1 MPKTKKISR
10 ISNIS
15 PKIANLKFEKQI
27 LGTPQMKLSSSDK
40 VVHWGVRNDYP
51 YRLIDLYVNSVTHK
65 ACVDFAVNAIVGGG
79 VEYDAL
85 GGVEIGSP
93 NYYTSWDNFI
103 KALAFDFALYGAF
116 AFQVIMNKDR
126 RTYSFFNQP
135 FESVR
140 FEAMDEDGVIP
151 AAWVSSD
158 WTAKQKFPPVRLP
171 LFGFQDGETIDYG
184 QPYLFVYVSP
194 NPVSPYYPLP
204 PYIAG
209 LKSIQAECEY
219 LTYDLKSITNGFVP
233 AGSISLPPVGTE
245 EEKQAILKNIQQMFT
260 GSENANSLL
269 VFFREDSDDNP
280 VNFTPFSLNNGH
292 VDLFEAANDRT
303 ISRICAAHKVT
314 SRGLIGFPMDDSG
327 FSDSGSLLEAAFN
340 IYNITTGNASRLAI
354 LSAINSA
361 FALNG
366 IDLELQ
372 LKPLSYASVSEER
385 NAIGYTAYD
394 GEPVDEDDATERVD
408 NTI

>member
-1 MPKTKKISR
+1 MPKTRKKSKIEE
-10 ISNIS
+10 IS
-15 PKIANLKFEKQI
+15 PKISNIKFEKTI
-27 LGTPQMKLSSSDK
+27 LGAPQMRLSSADK

-51 YRLIDLYVNSVTHK
+51 YRLIDLYVNSVTHH
-65 ACVDFAVNAIVGGG
+65 ACIDFATNAIVGGG
-79 VEYDAL
+79 VDYDAL

-93 NYYTSWDNFI
+93 NYYTSWNDFI

-116 AFQVIMNKDR
+116 AFQVILNKDR

-151 AAWVSSD
+151 ASWVSSD

-171 LFGFQDGETIDYG
+171 LFGFQDDEKIEYG

-209 LKSIQAECEY
+209 LKSIQAECEF
-219 LTYDLKSITNGFVP
+219 LTYDLKSITNGFVS
-233 AGSISLPPVGTE
+233 AGSISLPPVSTE
-245 EEKQAILKNIQQMFT
+245 EEKQAILKNIQNMFV

-269 VFFREDSDDNP
+269 VFFREDSNDNP
-280 VNFTPFSLNNGH
+280 VDFTPFSLSNGQ
-292 VDLFEAANDRT
+292 VDLFEASNDRT
-303 ISRICAAHKVT
+303 ISRICAAHKIT
-314 SRGLIGFPMDDSG
+314 SRGLIGYPMDDGG

-340 IYNITTGNASRLAI
+340 IYNITTGNANRLAI

-366 IDLELQ
+366 IDIKLQ
-372 LKPLSYASVSEER
+372 LKPLSYSSVSEER
-385 NAIGYTAYD
+385 TAYD